1 MTGRVSVP
9 LWCAVAA
16 ILAAGCTQHVTGSP
30 TRAAPG
36 VDEGSRSPV
45 DVDAILLDRRQMQA
59 VLAVGTRDPDVVR
72 QARALGLTVAVSSG
86 AKLVGD
92 QG

>member
-1 MTGRVSVP
+1 MVEDRCGE
-9 LWCAVAA
+9 
-16 ILAAGCTQHVTGSP
+16 
-30 TRAAPG
+30 
-36 VDEGSRSPV
+36 EG
-45 DVDAILLDRRQMQA
+45 RRQMQA